1 MVTTLYIGKS
11 NDSRPPFCIKFLYSE
26 DFKTSL
32 RNFLY
37 PRLPVSFVI
46 SPIYESGKLVLI
58 SMGFLGYNNSFEKF
72 FPNSDSGKAAP
83 TYYNIRITN
92 ENI

>member
-1 MVTTLYIGKS
+1 M
-11 NDSRPPFCIKFLYSE
+11 
-26 DFKTSL
+26 

-83 TYYNIRITN
+83 TYIILGSLMRSKFPILGCPLLDGRQQAPV
-92 ENI
+92 